1 MRTNQLFCVA
11 VTKDKEKLQNLND
24 AMKIFEDWLKEFENK
39 NKSKENRPYLPLDA
53 IKVLLPLK
61 DKYAIK
67 DEKALAFIKAYEKV
81 KGEYKN
87 LRTVDSGDGEPTWD
101 IVRNTNL
108 KKLVK
113 EQEEGNADLW
123 NDDLPSKEH
132 MKLILWAYSPQ
143 ASNIKKNKDKF
154 EEILGSKSES
164 SDEEEMEEDEGGKK
178 NSSKRKSESS
188 DSDDESPKKK
198 SKK

>member
-1 MRTNQLFCVA
+1 MST
-11 VTKDKEKLQNLND
+11 
-24 AMKIFEDWLKEFENK
+24 FEDWLKEFENK
-39 NKSKENRPYLPLDA
+39 NKSKENRAYLPLES

-61 DKYAIK
+61 DKYEIK
-67 DEKALAFIKAYEKV
+67 DDKALAFIKAYESV

-87 LRTVDSGDGEPTWD
+87 LRTVQSDDDGPTWD

-108 KKLVK
+108 KKLIK
-113 EQEEGNADLW
+113 EQEESNADLW

-143 ASNIKKNKDKF
+143 ASNIKKNKSKF
-154 EEILGSKSES
+154 ESLLNTGNEKVKE
-164 SDEEEMEEDEGGKK
+164 DEEENDEERK
-178 NSSKRKSESS
+178 NSKRKSESGS
-188 DSDDESPKKK
+188 SSDDESPKKK